1 MVEYV
6 GQQLGN
12 YQLIRLLGEGGFA
25 EVYLGE
31 HIYLGTMAAIKVTR
45 MSLASG
51 EMENFRTEA
60 RTIANLVHPNI
71 VRVLEFGVQDG
82 NPFLVMDY
90 APNGTL
96 RQRHPRGA
104 AVPLP
109 TIIPY
114 VRQVAEALQRAHDE
128 KLIHRDVKPENML
141 LGRQNEVLLSDFG
154 IALMAAQNTRDQ
166 ALETAAGT
174 IGYMAPEQI
183 QGKPRPASDQYSLG
197 IVVYEWLCG
206 TKPFQGSLTEVV
218 SQQLAV
224 PPEPLREKNASIS
237 PALES
242 VVMKALAKD
251 PKERFVT
258 IRDFAAALEQA
269 CQADVSDATIL
280 VRLPTQS
287 AQQEPVA
294 APSNPQ
300 TQLTVNVNTQT
311 PPSTATTKTASR
323 SLGATP
329 TLYTY
334 REHTSKVNSIA
345 WFWDGKY
352 FASGSDDQTVL
363 VWNIT
368 SGNRVGTYRGHSGK
382 VNAVQYAPSGLRI
395 ASGSDDKTVQIWEAN
410 TGNQL
415 LTYRGHT
422 NSVKTLAW
430 SPDAQRIASS
440 ATDEDV
446 QVWDPA
452 RGSFIFIYRGHIYSV
467 NSVAWAPDG
476 QRIASGGGGKAVQ
489 IWDAANGHFIFAYR
503 GHSAPVNAIVWSP
516 DSKII
521 ASGSEDKTVQIWDV
535 DTGYNIFTSRDHSSV
550 VTAVDWS
557 PDGSLLASANGDG
570 YVQLWD
576 TSSGR
581 KVDSYRHSSPVRT
594 VAWSPDGTCLAFGGD
609 DGTIQVWVVS

>member
-12 YQLIRLLGEGGFA
+12 YQLIRQLGEGGFA

-31 HIYLGTMAAIKVTR
+31 HIYLGTLAAIKVMR
-45 MSLASG
+45 MSLPG
-51 EMENFRTEA
+51 NETENFRTEA

-96 RQRHPRGA
+96 RQRHPRDV
-104 AVPLP
+104 AVPLS

-114 VRQVAEALQRAHDE
+114 VKQVAEALQRAHDE
-128 KLIHRDVKPENML
+128 NLIHRDVKPENML

-174 IGYMAPEQI
+174 IGYIAPEQI
-183 QGKPRPASDQYSLG
+183 RGKPRPASDQYSLG
-197 IVVYEWLCG
+197 IVVYEWLSG
-206 TKPFQGSLTEVV
+206 NRPFQGSVSEIV
-218 SQQLAV
+218 SQHLAV
-224 PPEPLREKNASIS
+224 PPEPLREKNTSIS
-237 PALES
+237 SAVES

-251 PKERFVT
+251 PKERFAT
-258 IRDFAAALEQA
+258 IRDFATALEQA
-269 CQADVSDATIL
+269 CQADMSDATIL
-280 VRLPTQS
+280 VRPLEQGG
-287 AQQEPVA
+287 QQEPVA
-294 APSNPQ
+294 AASNQQ
-300 TQLTVNVNTQT
+300 TLLAANVNTLT
-311 PPSTATTKTASR
+311 PPATPTTRTALR
-323 SLGATP
+323 SPGTNP

-334 REHTSKVNSIA
+334 REHTGRVNSIA

-382 VNAVQYAPSGLRI
+382 VNAVQYVPGGLRI
-395 ASGSDDKTVQIWEAN
+395 ASGGDDKTVQIWEAN

-430 SPDAQRIASS
+430 SPDTLRIASS
-440 ATDEDV
+440 ASDEDV

-452 RGSFIFIYRGHIYSV
+452 TGSFVFIYRGHIYSV
-467 NSVAWAPDG
+467 NKLAWAPDG

-489 IWDAANGHFIFAYR
+489 IWDAADGHFIFAYR
-503 GHSAPVNAIVWSP
+503 GHSAPVNAIAWSP

-521 ASGSEDKTVQIWDV
+521 ASGGEDKTVQVWDV
-535 DTGYNIFTSRDHSSV
+535 VTGYNIFTSRDHSSV

-557 PDGSLLASANGDG
+557 PDGSLIASANGDG

-581 KVDSYRHSSPVRT
+581 RVNSHRHSSPVRT
-594 VAWSPDGTCLAFGGD
+594 VAWSPDSTCLAFGGD
-609 DGTIQVWVVS
+609 DGTIQIWVVS

>member
-1 MVEYV
+1 MS
-6 GQQLGN
+6 
-12 YQLIRLLGEGGFA
+12 
-25 EVYLGE
+25 
-31 HIYLGTMAAIKVTR
+31 MA
-45 MSLASG
+45 G
-51 EMENFRTEA
+51 DDMENFRREA

-96 RQRHPRGA
+96 RQRHPRGV

-109 TIIPY
+109 TIVPY
-114 VRQVAEALQRAHDE
+114 VMQVAEALQRAHDE

-197 IVVYEWLCG
+197 IVVYEWLSG

-224 PPEPLREKNASIS
+224 PPEPLREKNPSIS
-237 PALES
+237 TAVES

-251 PKERFVT
+251 PKERFAT
-258 IRDFAAALEQA
+258 IRDFATALEQA

-280 VRLPTQS
+280 VRPPAQS
-287 AQQEPVA
+287 VQQASVA
-294 APSNPQ
+294 GPSNTQ
-300 TQLTVNVNTQT
+300 TRLATSANTLT
-311 PPSTATTKTASR
+311 PPSTPAARTASR
-323 SLGATP
+323 FVGTTP
-329 TLYTY
+329 ALYTY
-334 REHTSKVNSIA
+334 REHSGKVNSIA

-368 SGNRVGTYRGHSGK
+368 SGNRVGTYRGHSGR
-382 VNAVQYAPSGLRI
+382 VNAVQYAPGGLRI

-422 NSVKTLAW
+422 NTVKTLAW
-430 SPDAQRIASS
+430 SPDTQSIASS

-446 QVWDPA
+446 QVWDPT
-452 RGSFIFIYRGHIYSV
+452 RGSFNFIYRGHIYSV
-467 NSVAWAPDG
+467 NCLAWAPDG
-476 QRIASGGGGKAVQ
+476 QRIASGGDGKAVQ

-503 GHSAPVNAIVWSP
+503 GHSALVNAIAWSP
-516 DSKII
+516 DSKIM
-521 ASGSEDKTVQIWDV
+521 ASGSDDKTVQVWDV
-535 DTGYNIFTSRDHSSV
+535 VTGYNIFTSRDHSSV
-550 VTAVDWS
+550 VTAVSWS
-557 PDGSLLASANGDG
+557 PDGSLLASASGDG
-570 YVQLWD
+570 YVHLWD

-581 KVDSYRHSSPVRT
+581 KVNSYRNSSPLRT
-594 VAWSPDGTCLAFGGD
+594 AAWSPDSTCLAFGGD
-609 DGTIQVWVVS
+609 DGTIQIWVVS

>member
-12 YQLIRLLGEGGFA
+12 YRLTRLLGEGGFA

-31 HIYLGTMAAIKVTR
+31 HIYLGTLAAIKVMR
-45 MSLASG
+45 MSMASNDI
-51 EMENFRTEA
+51 ENFRKEA

-96 RQRHPRGA
+96 RQRHPTDI

-114 VRQVAEALQRAHDE
+114 VKQVAGALQRAHDE

-154 IALMAAQNTRDQ
+154 IALMAAQSTRDQ

-174 IGYMAPEQI
+174 IGYIAPEQI

-197 IVVYEWLCG
+197 IVVYEWLSG
-206 TKPFQGSLTEVV
+206 TKPFQGSLAEIV
-218 SQQLAV
+218 SQHLAV
-224 PPEPLREKNASIS
+224 PPEPLREKNASI
-237 PALES
+237 PPDVEA

-251 PKERFVT
+251 PRERFAT
-258 IRDFAAALEQA
+258 IQDFATALEQA
-269 CQADVSDATIL
+269 CQADASDATIL
-280 VRLPTQS
+280 VQRPARS
-287 AQQEPVA
+287 EQQNSVA
-294 APSNPQ
+294 APSDAP
-300 TQLTVNVNTQT
+300 TRSSTIANTPT
-311 PPSTATTKTASR
+311 PPSKPTPRSASR
-323 SLGATP
+323 SVGTTP

-334 REHTSKVNSIA
+334 REHSGKVNAIA
-345 WFWDGKY
+345 WYYDGNY

-363 VWNIT
+363 VWNIA
-368 SGNRVGTYRGHSGK
+368 SGSRVGTYRGHSGK
-382 VNAVQYAPSGLRI
+382 VNVVKYAPGGIRI
-395 ASGSDDKTVQIWEAN
+395 ASGSDDKTVQVWEAN

-422 NSVKTLAW
+422 NNVKTLTW
-430 SPDAQRIASS
+430 SPDAQCIASS

-446 QVWDPA
+446 QVWDA
-452 RGSFIFIYRGHIYSV
+452 AKGSFIFIYRGHIYSV
-467 NSVAWAPDG
+467 NSLAWAPDRH
-476 QRIASGGGGKAVQ
+476 RIASGGGGKAVQ
-489 IWDAANGHFIFAYR
+489 IWDAANGHFIYAYR
-503 GHSAPVNAIVWSP
+503 GHSAPVNAVTWSP

-521 ASGSEDKTVQIWDV
+521 ASGSEDRTVQVWDV
-535 DTGYNIFTSRDHSSV
+535 VTGYNIFTSLTHSSV

-557 PDGSLLASANGDG
+557 PDGSLLASASADG
-570 YVQLWD
+570 FVQLWD

-581 KVDSYRHSSPVRT
+581 KVNSYRHSAPVRT
-594 VAWSPDGTCLAFGGD
+594 VAWSPDSTRLAFGSD